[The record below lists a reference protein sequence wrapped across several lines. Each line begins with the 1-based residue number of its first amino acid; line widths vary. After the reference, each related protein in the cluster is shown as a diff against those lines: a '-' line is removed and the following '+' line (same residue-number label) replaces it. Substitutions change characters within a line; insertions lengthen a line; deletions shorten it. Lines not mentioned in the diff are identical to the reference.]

1 MSRKIRCARCPRLVA
16 LRRRLRRQYPDYH
29 NAPVTATGPED
40 ARLLIVG
47 LAPGLHGA
55 NRSGRP
61 FEGDSSGDL
70 LFAAL
75 QAAAARLAGDGLQ
88 PPPWRITNAVKCL
101 PPENRPRAAEIAN
114 CRSYLVREIAA
125 LPTPGAILTLGRVAH
140 EAVLSTMKLNRGDH
154 PFAHGA
160 HYDAA
165 PGTGLFASYHCSRY
179 NQNTGRI
186 DRERLTA
193 VIEAAMRY
201 QL

>member
-1 MSRKIRCARCPRLVA
+1 MRKLRCARCPRLVA
-16 LRRRLRRQYPDYH
+16 LRRRLKRRFPDYH
-29 NAPVTATGPED
+29 NAPVAAAGPQD
-40 ARLLIVG
+40 APLLIVG

-75 QAAAARLAGDGLQ
+75 NDAAARLKDEGKQ
-88 PPPWRITNAVKCL
+88 PPRWRITNAVKCL
-101 PPENRPRAAEIAN
+101 PPDNRPLAAEIAN
-114 CRSYLVREIAA
+114 CRPYLIREIGDLPAA
-125 LPTPGAILTLGRVAH
+125 GAIVTLGRVAH
-140 EAVLSTMKLNRGDH
+140 EAVISAMRLNRKDF
-154 PFAHGA
+154 PFVHGA
-160 HYDAA
+160 RYQTAA
-165 PGTGLFASYHCSRY
+165 EIGLFASYHCSRY

-186 DRERLTA
+186 NKKGLSS

>member
-1 MSRKIRCARCPRLVA
+1 MRKLRCARCPRLVA
-16 LRRRLRRQYPDYH
+16 LRRRLKRQYPDYH
-29 NAPVTATGPED
+29 NAPVPAAGPRD
-40 ARLLIVG
+40 AGLLIVG

-75 QAAAARLAGDGLQ
+75 NDAAARLRNDGLQ
-88 PPPWRITNAVKCL
+88 PPRWRITNAVKCL

-114 CRSYLVREIAA
+114 CRPHLVREIGE
-125 LPTPGAILTLGRVAH
+125 LPAPGAILALGRVAH
-140 EAVLSTMKLNRGDH
+140 EAVLSAMKLNGSKY

-160 HYDAA
+160 RYDPA
-165 PGTGLFASYHCSRY
+165 PGIGLFASYHCSRY

-186 DRERLTA
+186 DKKALTA

-201 QL
+201 QP